1 MEVWADRLY
10 GLWQALWQRLN
21 WQMLLFFGAGVFLW
35 RNILMPMV
43 GDDYSYAF
51 IWDGANAG
59 NLMDGIGPRQKI
71 TSLADIAASQWSHY
85 FTWGGR
91 VPALFAVQFFAWQRS
106 AHEVVNIS

>member
-51 IWDGANAG
+51 IWDGADAG
-59 NLMDGIGPRQKI
+59 NLIDA
-71 TSLADIAASQWSHY
+71 LHHD
-85 FTWGGR
+85 
-91 VPALFAVQFFAWQRS
+91 VPALLELGDHFTDVYLTGPADEIR
-106 AHEVVNIS
+106 

>member
-43 GDDYSYAF
+43 GDDYSYA
-51 IWDGANAG
+51 
-59 NLMDGIGPRQKI
+59 
-71 TSLADIAASQWSHY
+71 
-85 FTWGGR
+85 
-91 VPALFAVQFFAWQRS
+91 
-106 AHEVVNIS
+106 